1 MVGRLKTFMREVR
14 VEMSKVP
21 RVKREELIGST
32 TVVLSVMLIVAVIV
46 GILDY
51 LCRTAILIILSRIAG

>member
-51 LCRTAILIILSRIAG
+51 ICRTVILIVLSRIAG